1 MKSMTG
7 YAVGELQNET
17 VALAVELKGYNNRY
31 LDIQLNLP
39 PYLGA
44 IEQELRSMVTELVA
58 RGRVELTVRVR
69 ELAPDLAV
77 RVDEGNAKQYAG
89 ALRSLASAADLLP
102 EFGLAELLQFDG
114 LFHVERKRDAEFY
127 LEQVRPVLVKA
138 LEEFDESRKREGQ
151 AMAADLR
158 RQIERIEAAVDQIE
172 NQVPRLQEEIQTT
185 VLGRFRELLGDALDE
200 NRAYSEVAALLVRYS
215 INEELARL
223 RSHVAGFTQ
232 TLDNGGVLGKKLDF
246 VCQEL
251 NREVNTIASKSYL
264 TEVSQRT
271 IEIKDAIENLREQVR
286 NLE

>member
-7 YAVGELQNET
+7 YAVRELQNET

-158 RQIERIEAAVDQIE
+158 RQIERIEGAVDQIE

>member
-89 ALRSLASAADLLP
+89 ALRSLASAAGLLP

-127 LEQVRPVLVKA
+127 LEQVRPVLGEA

-158 RQIERIEAAVDQIE
+158 RQIERIEGAVDQIE

>member
-7 YAVGELQNET
+7 YAVRELQNET

-89 ALRSLASAADLLP
+89 ALRSLASAAGLLP

-158 RQIERIEAAVDQIE
+158 RQIERIEGAVDQIE

>member
-89 ALRSLASAADLLP
+89 ALRSLASAAGLLP
-102 EFGLAELLQFDG
+102 EFRLAELLQFDG

>member
-89 ALRSLASAADLLP
+89 ALRSLASAAGLLP
-102 EFGLAELLQFDG
+102 EFRLAELLQFDG

-158 RQIERIEAAVDQIE
+158 RQIERIEGAVDQIE